1 MTANELRKLYVSYYK
16 ERRHKVAAAASLAPE
31 NDASVLFTT
40 AGMQPLIPYLLG
52 QEHPLGKRLVN
63 VQRCVRTGDIEEIGD
78 DYHLTVFEMLGNWSL
93 GDYFKKEA
101 ISMSYEF
108 LTEQIGIP
116 ASKLAV
122 TVYEG
127 NEIIPY
133 DAEAVDTWLEL
144 GLSNNQIFYYGDDEN
159 WWGPAGETGPCGPDS
174 EMFYVNDIPD
184 CSETCG
190 PACSCGK
197 YVELGNNV
205 FMTYYKDK
213 EGNLTEL
220 EQKNI
225 DVGLGFERLL
235 ILANNIQNVY
245 ETDLFMPLIKRLEE
259 LSGVNYDKVNQ
270 KSFRIICEHIR
281 AAVFILADPQKI
293 VPTNSEQG
301 YILRRLIRRAI
312 RMIYKLGIEENIMLE
327 LAEKVIEM
335 YNEAYPEVQ
344 SCKKHI
350 IEELKK
356 EYIKFTKTLQRGL
369 KIVNKYFDELKVAE
383 CLGGELAFK
392 LYDTYGF
399 PIEFTLELAQ
409 EREILVDVEGFKIKF
424 EEHQKKSRSGA
435 AGKFKGGL
443 AEHNSNSVKLH
454 TATHLLNSALRQVLG
469 DQVYQKGSHI
479 NSERLR
485 FDFSFDRKLSK
496 EEISQV
502 ESIVNKSIQDN
513 LEVKCME
520 MNLDDAKKSGAIGV
534 FDSKYEDVIKVYEI
548 PGYSL
553 EICGGPHVSNTS
565 ELGYF
570 KVIKEQSSSSGV
582 RRIKAIVD
590 LDKEKKII

>member
-1 MTANELRKLYVSYYK
+1 MTGNELRKLYVSYYK
-16 ERRHKVAAAASLAPE
+16 ERGHELTAAGSLVPE
-31 NDASVLFTT
+31 NDASVLYTT
-40 AGMQPLIPYLLG
+40 AGMQPLTPYLLG
-52 QEHPLGKRLVN
+52 EEHPLGKRLVN
-63 VQRCVRTGDIEEIGD
+63 VQRCVRTGDIEEVGD

-108 LTEQIGIP
+108 LTDKIGIP
-116 ASKLAV
+116 PSKLAV

-127 NEIIPY
+127 NDIVPY
-133 DAEAVDTWLEL
+133 DSEAADTWIDL
-144 GLSNNQIFYYGDDEN
+144 GINKNQIYYYGDDEN
-159 WWGPAGETGPCGPDS
+159 WWGPTGETGPCGPDS
-174 EMFYVNDIPD
+174 EMFYINDTPD
-184 CSETCG
+184 CSENCG

-235 ILANNIQNVY
+235 ILANHFQNVY
-245 ETDLFMPLIKRLEE
+245 ETDLFLPLIKRLEQ
-259 LSGVNYDKVNQ
+259 LSGFKYDAYNE
-270 KSFRIICEHIR
+270 KSFRIICDHVR
-281 AAVFILADPQKI
+281 ASVFILADSQKI

-301 YILRRLIRRAI
+301 YILRRIIRRTI
-312 RMIYKLGIEENIMLE
+312 RMMFKLGIEENIMLE
-327 LAEKVIEM
+327 LAEKVIEI
-335 YNEAYPEVQ
+335 YCEAYPEIQ
-344 SCKKHI
+344 SCKNHVF
-350 IEELKK
+350 EELEK
-356 EYIKFTKTLQRGL
+356 EYIKFTKTLQGGL
-369 KIVNKYFDELKVAE
+369 KMANKYLDELNIGE
-383 CLGGELAFK
+383 CLSGEKAFK

-409 EREILVDVEGFKIKF
+409 EKDVFVDVEGFRLKF

-435 AGKFKGGL
+435 AEKFKGGL
-443 AEHNSNSVKLH
+443 ADHNSNTIRLH
-454 TATHLLNSALRQVLG
+454 TATHLLNSALREILG
-469 DQVYQKGSHI
+469 NHVYQKGSHI

-502 ESIVNKSIQDN
+502 ENIVNNAIQEEID
-513 LEVKCME
+513 VDRME
-520 MNLDDAKKSGAIGV
+520 MSLDDAKKIGAIGA
-534 FDSKYEDVIKVYEI
+534 FESKYEDTINVYKI

-565 ELGYF
+565 ELGFF
-570 KVIKEQSSSSGV
+570 KIIKEQSSSSGV
-582 RRIKAIVD
+582 RRIKAILD
-590 LDKEKKII
+590 LDKK

>member
-1 MTANELRKLYVSYYK
+1 MKANELRELYVSYYK
-16 ERRHKVAAAASLAPE
+16 KRRHEVVTATSLAPE
-31 NDASVLFTT
+31 NDASVLYTT

-63 VQRCVRTGDIEEIGD
+63 VQRCVRTGDIEEVGD
-78 DYHLTVFEMLGNWSL
+78 DYHLTIFEMLGNWSL

-108 LTEQIGIP
+108 LTAQIGIP
-116 ASKLAV
+116 SSKLAV
-122 TVYEG
+122 TVYKG
-127 NEIIPY
+127 NEIVPY
-133 DAEAVDTWLEL
+133 DAEAVETWLEL
-144 GLSNNQIFYYGDDEN
+144 GLSSNQIFYYGDDEN

-174 EMFYVNDIPD
+174 EMFYVNDTHD
-184 CSETCG
+184 CSENCG
-190 PACSCGK
+190 PACNCGK
-197 YVELGNNV
+197 YIELGNNV

-235 ILANNIQNVY
+235 ILANNLQNVY
-245 ETDLFMPLIKRLEE
+245 ETDLFRPLIKRLEE
-259 LSGVNYDKVNQ
+259 LSGVSYDKIN
-270 KSFRIICEHIR
+270 KNSFRIICEHIR
-281 AAVFILADPQKI
+281 ASVFILADPQKI

-301 YILRRLIRRAI
+301 YILRRLIRRTI

-335 YNEAYPEVQ
+335 YNVAYPEVQ
-344 SCKKHI
+344 SCKNYI
-350 IEELKK
+350 IEELSK
-356 EYIKFTKTLQRGL
+356 EYIKFTKTLQSGL
-369 KIVNKYFDELKVAE
+369 KVANKYFDQIKAGEYLSS
-383 CLGGELAFK
+383 ELAFR

-409 EREILVDVEGFKIKF
+409 EKEILVDIEGFKTKF
-424 EEHQKKSRSGA
+424 EEHQNKSRSGA

-443 AEHNSNSVKLH
+443 AEHNSNSVRLH
-454 TATHLLNSALRQVLG
+454 TATHLLNSALRKVLG
-469 DQVYQKGSHI
+469 NQVYQKGSHI

-485 FDFSFDRKLSK
+485 FDFSFDRKLLK
-496 EEISQV
+496 EEIDQV
-502 ESIVNKSIQDN
+502 ESLVNKAIQEN
-513 LEVKCME
+513 LEVKYME
-520 MNLDDAKKSGAIGV
+520 MNLDDAKKSGALGV
-534 FDSKYEDVIKVYEI
+534 FEGKYEDIVKVYEI

-582 RRIKAIVD
+582 RRIKAIVN
-590 LDKEKKII
+590 LD